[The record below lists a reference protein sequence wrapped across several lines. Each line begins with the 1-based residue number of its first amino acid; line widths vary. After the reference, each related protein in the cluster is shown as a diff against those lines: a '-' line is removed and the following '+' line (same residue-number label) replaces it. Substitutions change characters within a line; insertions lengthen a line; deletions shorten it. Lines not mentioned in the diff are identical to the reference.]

1 MPTSGR
7 SSRASFAAAPVMSS
21 SSPPSNATSA
31 AKGCWPVTDLLVH
44 ERARPTAP
52 TGRVIGTDAPR
63 KEDSRLLSG
72 AGRFTDDLEP
82 ARLAEMAVGRC
93 PYPRARIRTIDC
105 TQAQRISGVLQIL
118 TGTEVAAR
126 TAPIGI
132 LRPVPGAPTIPQ
144 FALAGQVA
152 IYEGQPV
159 VSVTATSRH

>member
-21 SSPPSNATSA
+21 SSPPSNATSP
-31 AKGCWPVTDLLVH
+31 AKGRWPVTDVLVH
-44 ERARPTAP
+44 ERERPTAP

-93 PYPRARIRTIDC
+93 PYPRARIRKIDC
-105 TQAQRISGVLQIL
+105 TQAQRLSGVLQIL
-118 TGTEVAAR
+118 TAAEAPAR
-126 TAPIGI
+126 TAPIRI
-132 LRPVPGAPTIPQ
+132 LPPLPRPPPIPHL
-144 FALAGQVA
+144 AL
-152 IYEGQPV
+152 PRP
-159 VSVTATSRH
+159 SP